1 MKVAVVAFAA
11 VTLAALVLTGKSE
24 AQPLPSEYPNV
35 TFFVTSVSGP
45 KGADYGGLAGADKH
59 CQDLASKV
67 GAGSKTWHAYLSTQA
82 IGGAAAVNARDRIGK
97 GPWVNVNGVQIAAN
111 VEDLHSNNNK
121 INLENSL
128 AENGRHIPG
137 RFFVGTQHD
146 VLTGSTEDGRALPP
160 DKDATCG
167 NWTKSGADGSAIVG
181 HSDRLGL
188 RDDAASHSWNS
199 AHPSRG
205 CNPEGLKSTGSAGLL
220 YCFAVN

>member
-1 MKVAVVAFAA
+1 
-11 VTLAALVLTGKSE
+11 
-24 AQPLPSEYPNV
+24 V
-35 TFFVTSVSGP
+35 TFFVSSVGGP
-45 KGADYGGLAGADKH
+45 KGADFGGLAGADKH
-59 CQDLASKV
+59 CQDLAAKV
-67 GAGSKTWHAYLSTQA
+67 GAGSKTWHAYLSEQA
-82 IGGAAAVNARDRIGK
+82 TGGAAAVNARDRIGK

-111 VEDLHSNNNK
+111 VEDLHSNNK

-146 VLTGSTEDGRALPP
+146 ILTGSTEDGRAPPP

-167 NWTKSGADGSAIVG
+167 NWTKSGEGSAIVG

-188 RDDAASHSWNS
+188 RDDAPSHSWNS
-199 AHPSRG
+199 SHPSRG
-205 CNPEGLKSTGSAGLL
+205 CSAEALKSTGGAGLL

>member
-1 MKVAVVAFAA
+1 MKLAVVAFA
-11 VTLAALVLTGKSE
+11 VAALAPFVLTGESH

-35 TFFVTSVSGP
+35 TFFVSSVGGAN
-45 KGADYGGLAGADKH
+45 GADFGGLAGADKH
-59 CQDLASKV
+59 CQDLAAKV

-82 IGGAAAVNARDRIGK
+82 TGGATAVNARDRIGK

-111 VEDLHSNNNK
+111 VEDLHSTNK
-121 INLENSL
+121 ISLDNSL
-128 AENGRHIPG
+128 AETGRKIPG
-137 RFFVGTQHD
+137 RFFMGTQHD
-146 VLTGSTEDGRALPP
+146 VLTGSTEDGRAPPP

-167 NWTKSGADGSAIVG
+167 NWTKSGEGSAIVG

-188 RDDAASHSWNS
+188 RDDAPAHSWNS

-205 CNPEGLKSTGSAGLL
+205 CSFDALKSTGGAGLL